1 MKEAVLVEVGE
12 RRVYFRDVKPYH
24 APGSLADLR
33 GPTSGRVFLPKT
45 VWWAP
50 GDGWIDIDE
59 PGGTSLAY
67 RVVITEG
74 QPENQIAVL
83 NAETLKKIW
92 GDLVLPERVRVMWE
106 TKFSARRDG
115 TK

>member
-1 MKEAVLVEVGE
+1 MVEAVEQ
-12 RRVYFRDVKPYH
+12 RVYFRDVKPYH
-24 APGSLADLR
+24 APESLADLR
-33 GPTSGRVFLPKT
+33 GPAGGRVFLPKT

-74 QPENQIAVL
+74 QSENQIEVL
-83 NAETLKKIW
+83 NATRLKKVW
-92 GDLVLPERVRVMWE
+92 GDLVLPERVRVLWE
-106 TKFSARRDG
+106 TRFSELRDG
-115 TK
+115 AK